1 MALLL
6 LRSST
11 QAFRLSI
18 SPAESSQQ
26 VDRKD
31 LSAHLT
37 TDLTCSRRE
46 EFPPPQ
52 QDWDGDGDGPL
63 LDAETSREKFLR
75 DVAGVGVG
83 IAAGISYDPQPAHA
97 LFGERG
103 REGGAAAAAAAAR

>member
-1 MALLL
+1 M
-6 LRSST
+6 
-11 QAFRLSI
+11 
-18 SPAESSQQ
+18 
-26 VDRKD
+26 
-31 LSAHLT
+31 T